1 MMWKFKSCPKCAGDL
16 FVDSDMNGWYVECLQ
31 CGYLSDLDSM
41 LKDKKE
47 LVNKERKLAAKPTA
61 NTSINSRA

>member
-16 FVDSDMNGWYVECLQ
+16 FVDWDMNGWYVECLQ

-41 LKDKKE
+41 LKVKME
-47 LVNKERKLAAKPTA
+47 PVNKVEKLARAGPAKPTA
-61 NTSINSRA
+61 K

>member
-16 FVDSDMNGWYVECLQ
+16 FVDWDTNGWYVECLQ

-41 LKDKKE
+41 RKIKNEPVKKGA
-47 LVNKERKLAAKPTA
+47 KLA
-61 NTSINSRA
+61 

>member
-41 LKDKKE
+41 LKVKNEPVKKE
-47 LVNKERKLAAKPTA
+47 EKLARAGPAKPTA
-61 NTSINSRA
+61 K

>member
-41 LKDKKE
+41 LKVE
-47 LVNKERKLAAKPTA
+47 NEPFNKEGKLARAGPSKPTA
-61 NTSINSRA
+61 K

>member
-16 FVDSDMNGWYVECLQ
+16 FVDGDRNGWYVECLQ

-41 LKDKKE
+41 LKVKNEPVKKE
-47 LVNKERKLAAKPTA
+47 AKLA
-61 NTSINSRA
+61 

>member
-16 FVDSDMNGWYVECLQ
+16 FVDWDRHGWYVECLQ

-41 LKDKKE
+41 LKVKNEPVKKE
-47 LVNKERKLAAKPTA
+47 AELAGAGSTKSTAK
-61 NTSINSRA
+61 

>member
-41 LKDKKE
+41 LKDRTE
-47 LVNKERKLAAKPTA
+47 PVNKEGKLARAGPSKPTA
-61 NTSINSRA
+61 K